1 MKSVLGLLLC
11 LVLGTARTFAISGGP
26 VFGTG
31 SVSTT
36 GTYAGV
42 LAPGPLSPGANSI
55 GLFSLT
61 IPKTGLGTGT
71 VVIFANGLTYTGTF
85 QGTADPDSARLIG
98 EIDATSTVEIGDAGA
113 VEVAAGQMLGRIKAN
128 KNLFSTATA
137 RLVGSSNVQFSFTAN
152 NPFTQIDYK
161 IRGFKQSDI

>member
-11 LVLGTARTFAISGGP
+11 LVLGTAQTFAISGGP

-31 SVSTT
+31 NISTT

-42 LAPGPLSPGANSI
+42 LTPGPLSPGANSI

-71 VVIFANGLTYTGTF
+71 VVIFAAGLTYTGTF
-85 QGTADPDSARLIG
+85 QGTADPDTARLIG
-98 EIDATSTVEIGDAGA
+98 EIDATSTVEIGDSGGVEIA
-113 VEVAAGQMLGRIKAN
+113 VGRMLGRIKPN
-128 KNLFSTATA
+128 KNFFSTATA
-137 RLVGSSNVQFSFTAN
+137 RLVGTSNIQFSFAAN
-152 NPFTQIDYK
+152 DPFTQIDYK
-161 IRGFKQSDI
+161 VRGFKQSDT